1 MKKTSK
7 RISLLLRKKGFF
19 MCTTSMLLANVS
31 VFASPDAAKTS
42 LLPAK
47 SDVAS
52 VAIVAQQGKTITGV
66 VMDSQESI
74 IGANVMVKGTTN
86 GTITDMDG
94 KFTLINVPENAI
106 LVVSYI
112 GYLDREIPVAGKSTL
127 EIRLKEDT
135 QKLDEVVVVGYGV
148 QKKVNMTGSIS
159 NVKADD
165 LSVIPSTNLSNSLA
179 GRAPGATITGNSGLM
194 GAKSEIRMRGGFG
207 DP

>member
-1 MKKTSK
+1 
-7 RISLLLRKKGFF
+7 

-86 GTITDMDG
+86 GTITDLDG
-94 KFTLINVPENAI
+94 NFMLSNVPSKGN

-112 GYLDREIPVAGKSTL
+112 GYATQTLPINGKTSFSIVL
-127 EIRLKEDT
+127 AEDT
-135 QKLDEVVVVGYGV
+135 ETLDEVVVIGYGV
-148 QKKVNMTGSIS
+148 QKKVNLTGSVS
-159 NVKADD
+159 SVKGDALERRPVADA
-165 LSVIPSTNLSNSLA
+165 TQSLQEL
-179 GRAPGATITGNSGLM
+179 RIIQQKRNHSSGLIV
-194 GAKSEIRMRGGFG
+194 ENQ
-207 DP
+207 

>member
-1 MKKTSK
+1 
-7 RISLLLRKKGFF
+7 

-86 GTITDMDG
+86 GTITDFEG
-94 KFTLINVPENAI
+94 KFTLSNVPEGAI
-106 LVVSYI
+106 LQISYI
-112 GYLDREIPVAGKSTL
+112 GYQSMEIKVGNQTSFTIK
-127 EIRLKEDT
+127 LKEDS
-135 QKLDEVVVVGYGV
+135 QALDEVVVVGYGS
-148 QKKVNMTGSIS
+148 QKKVNLTGSVGTVDAKVLQSRPITS
-159 NVKADD
+159 STSALQGTILADY
-165 LSVIPSTNLSNSLA
+165 A
-179 GRAPGATITGNSGLM
+179 
-194 GAKSEIRMRGGFG
+194 E
-207 DP
+207 

>member
-1 MKKTSK
+1 
-7 RISLLLRKKGFF
+7 

-86 GTITDMDG
+86 GTITDLDG
-94 KFTLINVPENAI
+94 NFMLSNVPSKGN

-112 GYLDREIPVAGKSTL
+112 GYA
-127 EIRLKEDT
+127 T
-135 QKLDEVVVVGYGV
+135 Q
-148 QKKVNMTGSIS
+148 
-159 NVKADD
+159 
-165 LSVIPSTNLSNSLA
+165 LSLIH
-179 GRAPGATITGNSGLM
+179 I
-194 GAKSEIRMRGGFG
+194 
-207 DP
+207 

>member
-86 GTITDMDG
+86 GTITDFEG
-94 KFTLINVPENAI
+94 KFTDAMYLKELFCKSLISVI
-106 LVVSYI
+106 RVWRL
-112 GYLDREIPVAGKSTL
+112 KL
-127 EIRLKEDT
+127 EI
-135 QKLDEVVVVGYGV
+135 KL
-148 QKKVNMTGSIS
+148 
-159 NVKADD
+159 A
-165 LSVIPSTNLSNSLA
+165 LLSN
-179 GRAPGATITGNSGLM
+179 
-194 GAKSEIRMRGGFG
+194 
-207 DP
+207 

>member
-86 GTITDMDG
+86 GTITDFEG
-94 KFTLINVPENAI
+94 KFTLSNVPKE
-106 LVVSYI
+106 LFC
-112 GYLDREIPVAGKSTL
+112 KSLISVIRVWRLKL
-127 EIRLKEDT
+127 EI
-135 QKLDEVVVVGYGV
+135 KL
-148 QKKVNMTGSIS
+148 
-159 NVKADD
+159 A
-165 LSVIPSTNLSNSLA
+165 LLSN
-179 GRAPGATITGNSGLM
+179 
-194 GAKSEIRMRGGFG
+194 
-207 DP
+207 

>member
-1 MKKTSK
+1 
-7 RISLLLRKKGFF
+7 

-86 GTITDMDG
+86 GTITDFEG
-94 KFTLINVPENAI
+94 KFRHSCKYPWLIF
-106 LVVSYI
+106 VV
-112 GYLDREIPVAGKSTL
+112 
-127 EIRLKEDT
+127 
-135 QKLDEVVVVGYGV
+135 
-148 QKKVNMTGSIS
+148 
-159 NVKADD
+159 
-165 LSVIPSTNLSNSLA
+165 
-179 GRAPGATITGNSGLM
+179 
-194 GAKSEIRMRGGFG
+194 
-207 DP
+207 

>member
-1 MKKTSK
+1 
-7 RISLLLRKKGFF
+7 

-86 GTITDMDG
+86 GTITDFEG
-94 KFTLINVPENAI
+94 KFTLSNVPEGAI
-106 LVVSYI
+106 LQISYI
-112 GYLDREIPVAGKSTL
+112 GYQSMEIKVGNQTSFTIK
-127 EIRLKEDT
+127 LKEDS
-135 QKLDEVVVVGYGV
+135 QALDEVVVVGYGSQV
-148 QKKVNMTGSIS
+148 LWELLMQKFCNHV
-159 NVKADD
+159 
-165 LSVIPSTNLSNSLA
+165 PSLRLPVHC
-179 GRAPGATITGNSGLM
+179 RGLYLTCRLRRVVV
-194 GAKSEIRMRGGFG
+194 SRVPEQH
-207 DP
+207 

>member
-86 GTITDMDG
+86 GTITDFEG
-94 KFTLINVPENAI
+94 KFTL
-106 LVVSYI
+106 
-112 GYLDREIPVAGKSTL
+112 
-127 EIRLKEDT
+127 
-135 QKLDEVVVVGYGV
+135 
-148 QKKVNMTGSIS
+148 S
-159 NVKADD
+159 NVQ
-165 LSVIPSTNLSNSLA
+165 I
-179 GRAPGATITGNSGLM
+179 GRAHV
-194 GAKSEIRMRGGFG
+194 
-207 DP
+207 

>member
-66 VMDSQESI
+66 VMDFYYRC
-74 IGANVMVKGTTN
+74 KC
-86 GTITDMDG
+86 DG
-94 KFTLINVPENAI
+94 KRYDKRYDNRF
-106 LVVSYI
+106 
-112 GYLDREIPVAGKSTL
+112 
-127 EIRLKEDT
+127 
-135 QKLDEVVVVGYGV
+135 
-148 QKKVNMTGSIS
+148 
-159 NVKADD
+159 
-165 LSVIPSTNLSNSLA
+165 
-179 GRAPGATITGNSGLM
+179 
-194 GAKSEIRMRGGFG
+194 
-207 DP
+207 